1 MREYLQVGERS
12 PRVAEVRTALA
23 RLGLMPGYA
32 GDAVQQDSP
41 QWSGDDDL
49 FDEELRDALL
59 AFQQSRGICADGV
72 IRDSTLKTLR
82 EASYVLGARVLSH
95 DPLVPM
101 TGDDIG
107 KLQGILQE
115 LGFFDTRVD
124 GHFGPLTDA
133 AVREYQLNYGLE
145 PDGICGPVTFRALSY
160 LGRRVTGGSHVA
172 MHERELVRAAG
183 PKLSGKRVVIDPGCS
198 NADPGMTVEGPYGP
212 ITEEEILWDLASRV
226 EGRLVAAGAETILS
240 RPRTADPSIEER
252 AEMANAFGAD
262 VMISLRADRYPNE
275 RASGLATFYFGSIV
289 GNSSILGEQ
298 LSGLIQREIVARTPL
313 VDCRTHA
320 RTWDLMRLTRM
331 PTVEVVVGYLT
342 NAQDVAVL
350 TSPDQ
355 RDQIAEAIV
364 VGVKRLYLTEEDDQP
379 LTGTYSFV
387 ELLEAEKDA

>member
-1 MREYLQVGERS
+1 
-12 PRVAEVRTALA
+12 
-23 RLGLMPGYA
+23 
-32 GDAVQQDSP
+32 
-41 QWSGDDDL
+41 
-49 FDEELRDALL
+49 
-59 AFQQSRGICADGV
+59 
-72 IRDSTLKTLR
+72 
-82 EASYVLGARVLSH
+82 
-95 DPLVPM
+95 
-101 TGDDIG
+101 
-107 KLQGILQE
+107 
-115 LGFFDTRVD
+115 
-124 GHFGPLTDA
+124 
-133 AVREYQLNYGLE
+133 
-145 PDGICGPVTFRALSY
+145 
-160 LGRRVTGGSHVA
+160 
-172 MHERELVRAAG
+172 
-183 PKLSGKRVVIDPGCS
+183 
-198 NADPGMTVEGPYGP
+198 
-212 ITEEEILWDLASRV
+212 
-226 EGRLVAAGAETILS
+226 
-240 RPRTADPSIEER
+240 
-252 AEMANAFGAD
+252 MANAFGAD

>member
-1 MREYLQVGERS
+1 MPEYLQVGERS
-12 PRVAEVRTALA
+12 PRVAEVRTTLA
-23 RLGLMPGYA
+23 RLGLLPGYA
-32 GDAVQQDSP
+32 GDAIQQDSP

-49 FDEELRDALL
+49 FDEELRSALL
-59 AFQQSRGICADGV
+59 EFQQSRGIYADGI
-72 IRDSTLKTLR
+72 IRDSTLKALR
-82 EASYVLGARVLSH
+82 EASYVLGARVLAF
-95 DPLVPM
+95 DPISPM

-107 KLQGILQE
+107 QLQGILQE

-133 AVREYQLNYGLE
+133 AVREYQVNYGLQS
-145 PDGICGPVTFRALSY
+145 DGICGPVTFRALSY

-172 MHERELVRAAG
+172 MHERERVRAAG
-183 PKLSGKRVVIDPGCS
+183 PKLSGKRVVIDPGRSS
-198 NADPGMTVEGPYGP
+198 NDPGMTVEGPYGP

-226 EGRLVAAGAETILS
+226 EGRLVAVGAETILS
-240 RPRTADPSIEER
+240 RPRTGDPSIEER

-289 GNSSILGEQ
+289 GNSSILGQQ

-313 VDCRTHA
+313 GDCRTHA

-342 NAQDVAVL
+342 NPDDVAVL
-350 TSPDQ
+350 ASPDQ

-364 VGVKRLYLTEEDDQP
+364 VGVKRLYLPEEDDQP